1 MSLLNNNSS
10 LKKLAKKL
18 QFGKSK
24 TNNLLLTDFNKFSL
38 FNCNSKT
45 SKKKININNRTCS
58 NNSMKNRKN
67 IQNTNNYNYIYNNIN
82 NKINFNFNN
91 ANTNHTGCTSKNSKK
106 IINNNVSKEKKSIDI
121 LDINNMPKQI
131 NKTIKCNSVNNLIGI
146 NINVNYMNK
155 NYSINKIKPN
165 SYMTNYN
172 NNYSSNYNIY
182 NGSRK
187 NSKNKIIN
195 KSNKI
200 NYNNKFLN
208 NSFIEIIKGN
218 NNNIIPNSSSGKN
231 KVNKK
236 NIFIIN
242 PLKNDWEKIMDNLKI
257 QKINKSKLD
266 KKEINKSTKIKNQIE
281 NKNTIS
287 STEDN
292 NNNLFYRINKT
303 NYNVKNIEK
312 SYSCKNINFIPVQ
325 KQNKSSINNNIYF
338 TLMKNMEQKI
348 NYLKEN
354 YKGDSN
360 KIFETINEFFI
371 KYCNELEDQYQKKL
385 ILEIFF
391 HINNLLNQ
399 KDKHIMNIQ
408 KEKEDI
414 IQKNNK
420 LIEQNNI
427 LIQKNNILEN
437 KINEIYSINNINN
450 NLILSDNKDD
460 DLKNSNKSSSSVN
473 TEELESIRFF
483 DKIIMKKHSI
493 INIPELSF
501 QKINI
506 NNNGYKDDNIH
517 KKNIKQRY
525 SFQGNNKINFNNID
539 KKDNKFNLKIIKNN
553 LNKRTIN
560 YYNSGNIQ
568 NNQKQKINIRYN
580 QNYKK

>member
-1 MSLLNNNSS
+1 
-10 LKKLAKKL
+10 
-18 QFGKSK
+18 
-24 TNNLLLTDFNKFSL
+24 
-38 FNCNSKT
+38 
-45 SKKKININNRTCS
+45 
-58 NNSMKNRKN
+58 
-67 IQNTNNYNYIYNNIN
+67 
-82 NKINFNFNN
+82 
-91 ANTNHTGCTSKNSKK
+91 
-106 IINNNVSKEKKSIDI
+106 
-121 LDINNMPKQI
+121 
-131 NKTIKCNSVNNLIGI
+131 
-146 NINVNYMNK
+146 
-155 NYSINKIKPN
+155 
-165 SYMTNYN
+165 
-172 NNYSSNYNIY
+172 
-182 NGSRK
+182 
-187 NSKNKIIN
+187 
-195 KSNKI
+195 
-200 NYNNKFLN
+200 
-208 NSFIEIIKGN
+208 
-218 NNNIIPNSSSGKN
+218 
-231 KVNKK
+231 
-236 NIFIIN
+236 
-242 PLKNDWEKIMDNLKI
+242 
-257 QKINKSKLD
+257 
-266 KKEINKSTKIKNQIE
+266 
-281 NKNTIS
+281 
-287 STEDN
+287 
-292 NNNLFYRINKT
+292 
-303 NYNVKNIEK
+303 
-312 SYSCKNINFIPVQ
+312 
-325 KQNKSSINNNIYF
+325 
-338 TLMKNMEQKI
+338 MKNMEQKI

-360 KIFETINEFFI
+360 KIFETINVVFI
-371 KYCNELEDQYQKKL
+371 KYCNELEDQNQKKL

-568 NNQKQKINIRYN
+568 NNHKQKINIRYN